1 MLEQDKIEFAVD
13 ADGYCADQSM
23 ESSTADVEQTQTNCI
38 SITKKDK
45 QVQVE
50 PLIEKVK
57 LFTTTGTQTDDF
69 VIHRV
74 TKMHPDDVKVLCHL
88 EDHNYSLG
96 PNNYDVT
103 DVEPCTTTCT
113 PEPKDQSLLAE
124 CDVIHNKMN
133 VDETNP
139 VLSDD
144 ADDDALS
151 DSGSLYCPSV
161 SEMTLQQTTNFLVVP
176 HLLQKKNL
184 LCLKVNYINCLQN
197 VMIVVVLLTVQL
209 RNAMEVW

>member
-1 MLEQDKIEFAVD
+1 MFEQDKIEFAVD

-23 ESSTADVEQTQTNCI
+23 ESSTADVEQTKLTVYPLQ
-38 SITKKDK
+38 KDK

-74 TKMHPDDVKVLCHL
+74 TKMHPDDINVLCHL

-161 SEMTLQQTTNFLVVP
+161 SDDALEQTTNFLVVP

-197 VMIVVVLLTVQL
+197 VMIVVVLSTVQL

>member
-1 MLEQDKIEFAVD
+1 MVIVQIK
-13 ADGYCADQSM
+13 SM

-38 SITKKDK
+38 PITKKDK

-50 PLIEKVK
+50 PLTEKVK
-57 LFTTTGTQTDDF
+57 LFMTTGTQTDDF

-74 TKMHPDDVKVLCHL
+74 TKMHPDDINVLCHL
-88 EDHNYSLG
+88 EDHNFSLG

-103 DVEPCTTTCT
+103 YEDCAVEPCITTFI

-151 DSGSLYCPSV
+151 NSGSLYCPSV
-161 SEMTLQQTTNFLVVP
+161 SEMMRRRIF
-176 HLLQKKNL
+176 
-184 LCLKVNYINCLQN
+184 
-197 VMIVVVLLTVQL
+197 
-209 RNAMEVW
+209 

>member
-74 TKMHPDDVKVLCHL
+74 TKMHPDDINVLCHL
-88 EDHNYSLG
+88 KDHNYSLG
-96 PNNYDVT
+96 
-103 DVEPCTTTCT
+103 
-113 PEPKDQSLLAE
+113 Q
-124 CDVIHNKMN
+124 IIM
-133 VDETNP
+133 
-139 VLSDD
+139 
-144 ADDDALS
+144 
-151 DSGSLYCPSV
+151 
-161 SEMTLQQTTNFLVVP
+161 M
-176 HLLQKKNL
+176 
-184 LCLKVNYINCLQN
+184 
-197 VMIVVVLLTVQL
+197 
-209 RNAMEVW
+209 

>member
-74 TKMHPDDVKVLCHL
+74 TKMHPDDINVLCYL

-124 CDVIHNKMN
+124 CDVIHNKMD

-144 ADDDALS
+144 GDDDALS

-161 SEMTLQQTTNFLVVP
+161 SVSFFNTCIKSNF
-176 HLLQKKNL
+176 
-184 LCLKVNYINCLQN
+184 
-197 VMIVVVLLTVQL
+197 
-209 RNAMEVW
+209 EF